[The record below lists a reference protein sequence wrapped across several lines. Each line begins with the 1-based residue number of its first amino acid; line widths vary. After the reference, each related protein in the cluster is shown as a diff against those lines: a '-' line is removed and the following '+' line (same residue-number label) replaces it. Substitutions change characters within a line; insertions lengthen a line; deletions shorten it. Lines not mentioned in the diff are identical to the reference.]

1 MFFVGIDESAE
12 RLLAAGQTIRQMPV
26 AETVSRYAVRLVFR
40 THPEYVDAP
49 PYVRRYV
56 RAGASPRAAQSMLA
70 MAKFFA
76 VLDGR
81 MNVSADDVRRAAYP
95 CLRHRILLNF
105 DAIAD
110 EATTDTL
117 IKQLLD
123 DLASPKNPKKKK
135 KK

>member
-1 MFFVGIDESAE
+1 MS
-12 RLLAAGQTIRQMPV
+12 
-26 AETVSRYAVRLVFR
+26 
-40 THPEYVDAP
+40 
-49 PYVRRYV
+49 
-56 RAGASPRAAQSMLA
+56 RAAQSLLA
-70 MAKFFA
+70 VAKFYA

-117 IKQLLD
+117 IRQLLI
-123 DLASPKNPKKKK
+123 DLDKPRNPKKSKK
-135 KK
+135 SK